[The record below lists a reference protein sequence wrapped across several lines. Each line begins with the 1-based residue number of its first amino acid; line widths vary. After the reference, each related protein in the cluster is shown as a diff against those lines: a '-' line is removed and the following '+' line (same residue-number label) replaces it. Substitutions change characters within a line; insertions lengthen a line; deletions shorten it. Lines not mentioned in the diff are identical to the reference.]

1 MNEDVERVRRLLERS
16 GSSATIRTF
25 DAPVPSAAAAAEQL
39 GCTPG
44 AIANSLVFKVDDRPL
59 LVLASGAHRVD
70 TGRVAGLLGV
80 GKKKVR
86 RADPEFVTKAT
97 GQHVGGVAPIGHPAP
112 ITTLVDIDLS
122 TYDTVWA
129 GAGDEH
135 SMFSTTASELVA
147 LTNGEL
153 SEIAVA
159 ATGGAGA
166 GEQAGNPR

>member
-16 GSSATIRTF
+16 GSNATIRTF
-25 DAPVPSAAAAAEQL
+25 DAAVPSAAAAAEQL
-39 GCTPG
+39 GCPPG

-70 TGRVAGLLGV
+70 TGRVANLLGV

-86 RADPEFVTKAT
+86 RADPEFVTQAT
-97 GQHVGGVAPIGHPAP
+97 GQHVGGVAPVGHPAP
-112 ITTLVDIDLS
+112 MRTLVDHALT

-135 SMFSTTASELVA
+135 SMFSTTATELVT
-147 LTNGEL
+147 LTQGEL
-153 SEIAVA
+153 ADIAAA
-159 ATGGAGA
+159 ATDGA
-166 GEQAGNPR
+166 E